1 MTEKE
6 LREFEESIVKG
17 ANVAFRRLVSQK
29 KKENGELMFSESR
42 LQTSMITCSNHS
54 ISSNKL
60 FS

>member
-29 KKENGELMFSESR
+29 ERKR
-42 LQTSMITCSNHS
+42 
-54 ISSNKL
+54 
-60 FS
+60 